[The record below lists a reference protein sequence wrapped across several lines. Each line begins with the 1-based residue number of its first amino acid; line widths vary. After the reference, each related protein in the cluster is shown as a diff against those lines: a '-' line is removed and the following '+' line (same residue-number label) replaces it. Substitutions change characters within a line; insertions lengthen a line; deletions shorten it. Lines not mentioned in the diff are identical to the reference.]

1 MMERKVEA
9 LASTRKLLQKPS
21 LFKIR
26 SNYMKENRFDRFK
39 FQPFIIE
46 AIKDYGFY
54 EPTEIQER
62 MIPLV
67 LKNESAI
74 GQSQTGTGK
83 TLAFVLP
90 ILEKIQPEI
99 KEVQAVIT
107 APTRELAS
115 QIYQQILKITE
126 HCSPEQAI
134 MARNYIGGTD
144 KQKSID
150 KLKVQPHIV
159 VGTPSRINDLVAEK
173 ALFVHTASML
183 VVDEADMMLDMG
195 FIEDID
201 KVASKMPEKL
211 QMLVFSA
218 TIPEKLKPFLKKYME
233 NPKMVHIEPKN
244 KTAENLEHYLLP
256 SRHRNKKQLV
266 HDALVKYNPYLA
278 IVFTNT
284 KKMAEEVANFLT
296 EKGLKVGR
304 VHGDLSPRERKKM
317 MKQIQDLEYQY
328 IVATDLA
335 SRGIDIEGISHIIN
349 YELPPDL
356 DFYVHRVGRT
366 ARAGNSGIALTIYD
380 IADEDALNRLEKMGI
395 QFKYIDLKKEEFL
408 VLEERNK
415 RKKRVR
421 QEDAAEKKAK
431 SLVKKP
437 QKVKPGYKKKMQW
450 EMDKIKKRERRIEQR
465 KK

>member
-1 MMERKVEA
+1 
-9 LASTRKLLQKPS
+9 
-21 LFKIR
+21 
-26 SNYMKENRFDRFK
+26 MKENQFDRFK

-46 AIKDYGFY
+46 ALNQLGFY
-54 EPTEIQER
+54 QPTEIQEK

-67 LKNESAI
+67 LKSESAI

-83 TLAFVLP
+83 THAFILP
-90 ILEKIQPEI
+90 ILEKIKPEVQQ
-99 KEVQAVIT
+99 VQAVIT

-115 QIYQQILKITE
+115 QIYHQILKMTE
-126 HCSPEQAI
+126 HCSPDQSI
-134 MARNYIGGTD
+134 MTRCYIGGTD
-144 KQKSID
+144 KQRTID

-159 VGTPSRINDLVAEK
+159 VGTPGRIKDLMTEQ
-173 ALFVHTASML
+173 ALFVHTADLL

-195 FIEDID
+195 FIEDLD
-201 KVASKMPEKL
+201 QVAAKMLDKL

-233 NPKMVHIEPKN
+233 NPKIIQIDSKQRAAV
-244 KTAENLEHYLLP
+244 NLEHFLLP

-266 HDALVKYNPYLA
+266 YDALVTYNPYLA

-284 KKMAEEVANFLT
+284 KKMAEEVAGFLI

-304 VHGDLSPRERKKM
+304 VHGDLNPRERKKM
-317 MKQIQDLEYQY
+317 MKQIQDLEFQY

-335 SRGIDIEGISHIIN
+335 ARGIDIEGVSHVIN
-349 YELPPDL
+349 YELPTDL

-380 IADEDALNRLEKMGI
+380 LSDEDALNRLEKMGI
-395 QFKYIDLKKEEFL
+395 QFKYVDIKNDEF
-408 VLEERNK
+408 VVIEDRNR
-415 RKKRVR
+415 RKTRVK
-421 QEDAAEKKAK
+421 QEDAADKIAK
-431 SLVKKP
+431 SMIKKP

-450 EMDKIKKRERRIEQR
+450 EMDKIKKRQRKLNQR